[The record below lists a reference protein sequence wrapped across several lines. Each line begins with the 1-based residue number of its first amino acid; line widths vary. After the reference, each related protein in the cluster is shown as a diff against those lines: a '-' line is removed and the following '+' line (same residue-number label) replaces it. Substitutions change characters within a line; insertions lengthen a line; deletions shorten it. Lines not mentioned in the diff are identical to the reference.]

1 MTTVCQ
7 TLATNSHIP
16 TTLSHGPWARPT
28 LDPVSSRL
36 LFPFAAGESEEGQTG
51 SATGQSSPGHPAAGA
66 SNSFTSRTV
75 SSSNI
80 PWASS
85 SGTSLPRQ
93 QASSHI
99 VYLLRRHYWEHKS
112 LHCLSLQKGS
122 AAGAGP
128 SPEAQFYPV
137 FCGART
143 PTCL

>member
-7 TLATNSHIP
+7 MLATSSHIP

-28 LDPVSSRL
+28 LDPMSSRL
-36 LFPFAAGESEEGQTG
+36 LFPFAAGESKEGQTG
-51 SATGQSSPGHPAAGA
+51 SATGQSSPGHPTAGA

-93 QASSHI
+93 QASSHM
-99 VYLLRRHYWEHKS
+99 VYLLRRHYWDHKS
-112 LHCLSLQKGS
+112 LHCPESTKGS

-128 SPEAQFYPV
+128 YPEAQSYHV